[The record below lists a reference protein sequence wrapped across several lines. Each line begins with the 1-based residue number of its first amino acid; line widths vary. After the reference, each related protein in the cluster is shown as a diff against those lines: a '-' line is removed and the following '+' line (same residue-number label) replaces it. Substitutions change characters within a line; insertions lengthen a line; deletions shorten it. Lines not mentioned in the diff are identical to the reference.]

1 MNHLSRIFLNKK
13 EGMAAMQTDM
23 AVEGSYVEASI
34 LMSDCN
40 RQVTID
46 LSSHNAKGFN
56 ERLAKLDAIVQ
67 QLLLLQY
74 HMAEF
79 KASPEFKKVFK

>member
-1 MNHLSRIFLNKK
+1 MSYLSRIFLNKK
-13 EGMAAMQTDM
+13 QGMAAMQTELS
-23 AVEGSYVEASI
+23 AEGSYVACSI
-34 LMSDCN
+34 SISDCN

-46 LSSHNAKGFN
+46 LSSHNVKGFN
-56 ERLAKLDAIVQ
+56 ERRAKLDAIVQ

-79 KASPEFKKVFK
+79 QGSPEFKKVFK